1 LHNLNELEII
11 KPKIKEN
18 ETAEETK
25 NRLEMRNSLTRFIFA
40 NIFMQNQIH
49 LIDLWTGKSIQE
61 WDLTAFA
68 RHQASYQED

>member
-1 LHNLNELEII
+1 MNELEII

-18 ETAEETK
+18 ETAETK

-40 NIFMQNQIH
+40 KIFMQNQVH